1 MAKSYRKYLSGA
13 AAVAVVASVVPTA
26 AFADTKEFT
35 DAKEIPSYAVDA
47 INYLVGK
54 GALAGNPDGS
64 FKPNASI
71 TRGEVATILA
81 NTLNLKV
88 TAGAEASF
96 NDTKGHWASKFIAAV
111 QAQKPGVL
119 NGDGNGSFRPNDKI
133 SREEVASVLV
143 RAYDLK
149 LNQEADINFSDV
161 TGWSTESVNILASLG
176 VAAGKGEGKFAP
188 KANVTRAETAA
199 FFHRAE
205 VPEVRGHVGVKLLF
219 LQMLLLLQAIS
230 KVIA

>member
-1 MAKSYRKYLSGA
+1 MQN
-13 AAVAVVASVVPTA
+13 
-26 AFADTKEFT
+26 
-35 DAKEIPSYAVDA
+35 EIPSYAVDA
-47 INYLVGK
+47 VNYLVGK
-54 GALAGNPDGS
+54 GAIAGNPDGS

-88 TAGAEASF
+88 NEGEEASF

-143 RAYDLK
+143 HAYDLK
-149 LNQEADINFSDV
+149 LNKEADIKFSDV

-176 VAAGKGEGKFAP
+176 VAAGKSASSFAP
-188 KANVTRAETAA
+188 KAYVTRAETAA

-205 VPEVRGHVGVKLLF
+205 VKEKRVVVKVINQARLTVVGT
-219 LQMLLLLQAIS
+219 A
-230 KVIA
+230 KVIAFQTVHKNLYM